1 MCTDDTFRQ
10 SQNLEHY
17 KAILSAWVATRL
29 EKDRAILTL
38 SSAAIGLLVTLLAKF
53 GVQSKSE
60 FLLYVLGILVF
71 IVSASLIVLIFHYN
85 SVHLERVARDKE
97 QSSPMLQILDKSAAV
112 LFVIGLIILFCID
125 LLSAANSYSNSKR
138 EVSMHEKKVVLPSQY
153 RTDSF
158 DGIANLKPI
167 AQSQQ
172 PVSGANAASAN
183 NVPNTPASTQTDKE
197 SK

>member
-1 MCTDDTFRQ
+1 
-10 SQNLEHY
+10 
-17 KAILSAWVATRL
+17 
-29 EKDRAILTL
+29 
-38 SSAAIGLLVTLLAKF
+38 
-53 GVQSKSE
+53 
-60 FLLYVLGILVF
+60 
-71 IVSASLIVLIFHYN
+71 
-85 SVHLERVARDKE
+85 
-97 QSSPMLQILDKSAAV
+97 
-112 LFVIGLIILFCID
+112 
-125 LLSAANSYSNSKR
+125 
-138 EVSMHEKKVVLPSQY
+138 MHEKKVVLPSQY